1 MRLLLLVA
9 LVLGLAACSPPTRW
23 EKPGISQET
32 KEADLTVCRRA
43 AAKQGLAYYPSMVN
57 PPPGWAYQQPWGIMD
72 TYSDDFRYHADFR
85 LTADC
90 MRYKGYEQV
99 PVSN

>member
-1 MRLLLLVA
+1 MRLLLP
-9 LVLGLAACSPPTRW
+9 LVLMLGVAACSAPTRW

-43 AAKQGLAYYPSMVN
+43 AAKQGLAYYPTLVN
-57 PPPGWAYQQPWGIMD
+57 PPAPLAYQAPWGIMG

-99 PVSN
+99 PVPN